1 MRSQVFFCVQVAAA
15 SDEATLYLSIRE
27 CPRSQVFAL
36 PVALDEAETYVFQDV
51 VAGATVGSRIHRVV
65 KIMGEPDPLDLVDGL
80 EWIHVPSIEVQ
91 EVESKNAIRSWM
103 VIDIPL
109 ESPLMVSHVKVKLWK
124 FLHPL
129 QRFPELLHCTISRID
144 VS

>member
-1 MRSQVFFCVQVAAA
+1 MQVAAA
-15 SDEATLYLSIRE
+15 SDQATLYLSIGE
-27 CPRSQVFAL
+27 CPRGQVFAL
-36 PVALDEAETYVFQDV
+36 PVALDEAETYVLQDA

-91 EVESKNAIRSWM
+91 EVESKDAIRSWM
-103 VIDIPL
+103 VIDVTL
-109 ESPLMVSHVKVKLWK
+109 ESPLMVSHVKVKFWK

-129 QRFPELLHCTISRID
+129 QRFPELLHCTVSRID